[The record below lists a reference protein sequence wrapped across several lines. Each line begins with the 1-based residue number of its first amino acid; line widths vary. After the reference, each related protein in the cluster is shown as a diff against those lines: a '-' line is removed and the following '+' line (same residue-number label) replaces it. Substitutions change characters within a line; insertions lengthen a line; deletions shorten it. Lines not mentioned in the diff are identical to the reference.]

1 MYSADHALSSS
12 LFKIQIKAISKPKMT
27 ESRQISFENEKIV
40 ILTRKNY
47 FIFNPSVPTCP
58 ELYSLG
64 KILLIET
71 KVGHLECG
79 LATPGS

>member
-1 MYSADHALSSS
+1 
-12 LFKIQIKAISKPKMT
+12 MT
-27 ESRQISFENEKIV
+27 ENRQISFENEKIV
-40 ILTRKNY
+40 IFTRKNY
-47 FIFNPSVPTCP
+47 YIFNPSVPTCP